1 LKVRSDG
8 ISGLY
13 SPVIFHGADIELI
26 LTNGADDHLGLE
38 QTAFSDVKYGQWRE
52 QGAAGA

>member
-13 SPVIFHGADIELI
+13 SPVIFRGADIEPF

-38 QTAFSDVKYGQWRE
+38 QTAFSDVKDGQWRE
-52 QGAAGA
+52 RGAAGA